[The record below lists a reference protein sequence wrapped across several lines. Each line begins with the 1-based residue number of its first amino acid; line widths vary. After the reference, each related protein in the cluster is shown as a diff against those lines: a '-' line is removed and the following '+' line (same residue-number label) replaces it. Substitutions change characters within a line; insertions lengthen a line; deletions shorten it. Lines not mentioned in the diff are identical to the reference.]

1 MPGWNERGD
10 TGGERKWIQ
19 RPVNQYSLSGN
30 RISVRTLDM
39 DREFRE
45 IAVQLDEIVASEK
58 MEALMAVI
66 KKFLSAA

>member
-1 MPGWNERGD
+1 M
-10 TGGERKWIQ
+10 
-19 RPVNQYSLSGN
+19 NQYSLSGN